1 MAGPYRSTLCGARS
15 MAGRIHSE
23 NRSTQ
28 QGRGHHPKTVVE
40 VAAEVRLR
48 DLFGLSDGAEVELDF
63 LR

>member
-1 MAGPYRSTLCGARS
+1 MAD
-15 MAGRIHSE
+15 RIGQHCAVQDQWPAAFIL
-23 NRSTQ
+23 RTDATQ